1 MAMLHITKENYQEL
15 VEQSAQPVLLEFW
28 APWCTY
34 CRRIAGVV
42 AKLPEAYAGRAA
54 VAQVNIDE
62 QPELGRYHP
71 LTHPCEKW
79 GGGREVG
86 RAGFQGGYRRLDAGA
101 VRINRKARQAYGKN
115 I

>member
-62 QPELGRYHP
+62 QPELAQRFSVDTIPSLILVKNGAAG
-71 LTHPCEKW
+71 EKLVAP
-79 GGGREVG
+79 GSK
-86 RAGFQGGYRRLDAGA
+86 ADIDAWMQSQS
-101 VRINRKARQAYGKN
+101 V
-115 I
+115 

>member
-54 VAQVNIDE
+54 VAQVNIAE
-62 QPELGRYHP
+62 QPELAQRFSVDTIPSLILVKNGAAG
-71 LTHPCEKW
+71 EKLVAP
-79 GGGREVG
+79 GSK
-86 RAGFQGGYRRLDAGA
+86 ADIDAWM
-101 VRINRKARQAYGKN
+101 QAQSV
-115 I
+115 

>member
-54 VAQVNIDE
+54 VAQVNIERE
-62 QPELGRYHP
+62 QPELAQRFSVDTIPSLILVKNGAAG
-71 LTHPCEKW
+71 EKLVAP
-79 GGGREVG
+79 GSK
-86 RAGFQGGYRRLDAGA
+86 ADIDAWM
-101 VRINRKARQAYGKN
+101 QAQSV
-115 I
+115 

>member
-62 QPELGRYHP
+62 QPELAQRFKVDTIPSLILVKNGAAG
-71 LTHPCEKW
+71 EKLVAP
-79 GGGREVG
+79 GSK
-86 RAGFQGGYRRLDAGA
+86 ADIDAWM
-101 VRINRKARQAYGKN
+101 QAQSV
-115 I
+115 